1 MTPPLSRPEEAF
13 ACVYGIVRFYFFNN
27 GLIFFMAT
35 FMDISL
41 LGRSLGYARDD
52 KRGVAL
58 FLVGFLISRI

>member
-1 MTPPLSRPEEAF
+1 
-13 ACVYGIVRFYFFNN
+13 
-27 GLIFFMAT
+27 MAM

-58 FLVGFLISRI
+58 FLVGFLIYGM